1 MCGLTQRVW
10 KANESIVAVGAG
22 YAVVEGEGY
31 CRDCIA
37 QAVELAA
44 SEDID

>member
-10 KANESIVAVGAG
+10 KANERIVALGAG
-22 YAVVEGEGY
+22 YGVVEGEGY
-31 CRDCIA
+31 CRECIRL
-37 QAVELAA
+37 AVELAG

>member
-1 MCGLTQRVW
+1 LTQRVW
-10 KANESIVAVGAG
+10 KANESIVALGAG

-37 QAVELAA
+37 LAVELAG

>member
-1 MCGLTQRVW
+1 LTQRVW
-10 KANESIVAVGAG
+10 KANESIVALGAG

-31 CRDCIA
+31 CRDCIRL
-37 QAVELAA
+37 AVELAG